1 MSDVS
6 AQPVAGIPLSDLD
19 PLERERLRHTV
30 QQYGDDRWLLEL
42 DGALGLTV
50 RQPDGIRVPTLTGL
64 LLVDRETS
72 LRQLAPMYEFA
83 FQVLA

>member
-6 AQPVAGIPLSDLD
+6 AQPVAGTTLADLD
-19 PLERERLRHTV
+19 PLERELLCHAV
-30 QQYGDDRWLLEL
+30 QQYGDDRLLLEL

-50 RQPDGIRVPTLTGL
+50 RQPDGMRVPTLTGL

-72 LRQLAPMYEFA
+72 LRQWVPMHEFA